1 VVFLYKFSYYYSLL
15 SSGFKPLKIEANQWF
30 LIKNTGGIRYLY
42 PSLQQDDYNNLNIPF
57 TGNLFIGFKE
67 ALGYRESENKYKT
80 VNSLGYL
87 GKYQFGNAT
96 LKSVGIYDSSLF
108 LRSPKIRE
116 SLCSPK
122 NKWIL
127 QDIIKNTMVRW
138 LVVS

>member
-1 VVFLYKFSYYYSLL
+1 LVL
-15 SSGFKPLKIEANQWF
+15 
-30 LIKNTGGIRYLY
+30 
-42 PSLQQDDYNNLNIPF
+42 
-57 TGNLFIGFKE
+57 E

-87 GKYQFGNAT
+87 GKYQFGSAT

-108 LRSPKIRE
+108 LRSPKMQE
-116 SLCSPK
+116 SLCGLLSK

>member
-57 TGNLFIGFKE
+57 TGNLFIGFK

-108 LRSPKIRE
+108 LRSPKMQE
-116 SLCSPK
+116 SLCSPFVK
-122 NKWIL
+122 K
-127 QDIIKNTMVRW
+127 QMDTAGYH
-138 LVVS
+138 

>member
-1 VVFLYKFSYYYSLL
+1 MVSNKKYR
-15 SSGFKPLKIEANQWF
+15 W
-30 LIKNTGGIRYLY
+30 IRYLY

-108 LRSPKIRE
+108 LRSPKMQE
-116 SLCSPK
+116 SVALLSK
-122 NKWIL
+122 NKCCRISL
-127 QDIIKNTMVRW
+127 KNTMVRW